1 MNNKSDPSSEVS
13 NKFQQKSQEIMV
25 VHALPCGRQKL
36 NLLEA
41 FFIRAYFLQSF
52 SLTYLQFKVSRQNK
66 GDFMLLFAPFYL
78 QGEINVRANFN
89 VIADR
94 RFSPLWKVATAAGCE
109 TDADALWNI
118 VSSNC
123 GTQKNALNFN

>member
-1 MNNKSDPSSEVS
+1 MRKAKTQTVGGI
-13 NKFQQKSQEIMV
+13 FHRGILFTV
-25 VHALPCGRQKL
+25 I
-36 NLLEA
+36 
-41 FFIRAYFLQSF
+41 FIDIFIVQ
-52 SLTYLQFKVSRQNK
+52 SRQNK

-78 QGEINVRANFN
+78 QGEINVRAHFN

-94 RFSPLWKVATAAGCE
+94 RFSSLWKVATAAGCE